1 MSKDTTTAP
10 RYWTQPR
17 YWPTY
22 LAITAMRASAWLP
35 WRCKL
40 ALGRLIGLAA
50 WRFAGRRRH
59 ITETNIRLCFP
70 ELDPAA
76 QARLVKQSFLFLATS
91 P

>member
-70 ELDPAA
+70 
-76 QARLVKQSFLFLATS
+76 
-91 P
+91 